1 MRRTTIRRSIAL
13 IAVLLSLTAIVTGC
27 ASTDIR
33 SQTSPDY
40 RGHPYEKIL
49 VWIDVD
55 DALTAHSAEDYLVE
69 ELSLRGVDAAPQY
82 SVFFAG
88 KDYTYIER
96 QRELDRNGIDAVL
109 TVELTDSGATK
120 HRTPDR
126 VHRVRRVN
134 PYTGRV
140 HSYTEWTPGHID
152 VDAWA
157 AFSAELIDRAS
168 GDVVWLA
175 VARTAGDP
183 SIGRV
188 GFAQS
193 VSREVVDQ
201 LIRDG
206 IVATN

>member
-1 MRRTTIRRSIAL
+1 MKGTTIRGATAT
-13 IAVLLSLTAIVTGC
+13 IAVLLALTIMMAGC
-27 ASTDIR
+27 ASTEIR

-40 RGHPYEKIL
+40 RGQPYEKIL

-55 DALTAHSAEDYLVE
+55 DALTADSAENYLVE
-69 ELSLRGVDAAPQY
+69 ELIDRGVDAAPQY
-82 SVFFAG
+82 SIFFAG
-88 KDYTYIER
+88 KDYTYGQR

-109 TVELTDSGATK
+109 TVEMTDSGATR

-126 VHRVRRVN
+126 LRRVHRVN

-140 HSYTEWTPGHID
+140 HTYTKWAPGHVD

-157 AFSAELIDRAS
+157 DFSAELIDRAS
-168 GDVVWLA
+168 GEMVWLA

-183 SIGRV
+183 SIGRA

-193 VSREVVDQ
+193 VSREVADQ

-206 IVATN
+206 MVATN

>member
-1 MRRTTIRRSIAL
+1 MRGTTVRRCIAL
-13 IAVLLSLTAIVTGC
+13 IAILLPLTAIITGC

-40 RGHPYEKIL
+40 RGYPYEKIL
-49 VWIDVD
+49 VWIDID

-69 ELSLRGVDAAPQY
+69 ELSLRGANAVSQY

-88 KDYTYIER
+88 KDYTYVER
-96 QRELDRNGIDAVL
+96 QRELDKSGIDAVL

-140 HSYTEWTPGHID
+140 PSREMRPG
-152 VDAWA
+152 APLAFRSGSRSTSQARRPA
-157 AFSAELIDRAS
+157 ATR
-168 GDVVWLA
+168 
-175 VARTAGDP
+175 ARTPRP
-183 SIGRV
+183 SGGSSGPSRLPGPCAPTGPSGTRGRR
-188 GFAQS
+188 F
-193 VSREVVDQ
+193 R
-201 LIRDG
+201 RRC
-206 IVATN
+206 